1 MLGGDEN
8 ANSGCRR
15 VLVNTF
21 FIKIIKD
28 PPWTPR
34 HNETSYVARLLSKS
48 GKCPRQDAKLINKSG
63 PPNPPLDSSLLHSLS
78 SFQRRFAFFH
88 LCFVPVIH
96 A

>member
-28 PPWTPR
+28 PPWKPR
-34 HNETSYVARLLSKS
+34 HNETPCVARLLAKV
-48 GKCPRQDAKLINKSG
+48 GNVRAKIAKLINMSD
-63 PPNPPLDSSLLHSLS
+63 PPNPPLDSSLLHSLTS
-78 SFQRRFAFFH
+78 SKGFLPSF
-88 LCFVPVIH
+88 I
-96 A
+96 